1 MRNCFLK
8 YMQISTYINLQMC
21 NCQVYLHLTNINE
34 LSKQNQYTHGR
45 LGINI
50 VNKTSSKE
58 KEENDK
64 QS

>member
-1 MRNCFLK
+1 
-8 YMQISTYINLQMC
+8 MQLPRI
-21 NCQVYLHLTNINE
+21 LHLTNINE
-34 LSKQNQYTHGR
+34 ISKQNQYTHGR

-50 VNKTSSKE
+50 VDKTSSKE